1 MSASVRRRS
10 RGLLACLRVRRS
22 TTLLRTRAGSQRG
35 AALAVALIL
44 LVILTLLAV
53 SGMSLATAELAMAGN
68 EQLRRRAADAASAG
82 IERAIERLGTL
93 PVIPNEMHLDG
104 VTLRYVGNESTLP
117 GFSAEKFAG
126 RHFLIESIGTAP
138 RGARDVQRQG
148 VLVIGTSGGVVEFAG
163 SGP

>member
-1 MSASVRRRS
+1 
-10 RGLLACLRVRRS
+10 
-22 TTLLRTRAGSQRG
+22 
-35 AALAVALIL
+35 VALIL

-82 IERAIERLGTL
+82 IERAIERLSTL
-93 PVIPNEMHLDG
+93 PIVPDEMHFDG

-117 GFSAEKFAG
+117 GFSAEKFTG
-126 RHFLIESIGTAP
+126 RHFEIESIGSAP

-148 VLVIGTSGGVVEFAG
+148 VLLIGASGGVVEFAG